1 MTIAVTGS
9 IATDH
14 LMRFPGRFSEQLLAE
29 HLQKVSLSFLVDD
42 LVVHRGGVAGNMAY
56 AIGVLGGRAALVGAA
71 GADFTDYRTWLE
83 AAGVD
88 CDNVLISD
96 TAHTA
101 RFVCTTDTD
110 MAQIASFY
118 PGAMSQARNIKLA
131 NVVEAIGTPE
141 LVIVGANDPDTMFL
155 HTDECRKLGLA
166 FAADPSQQLARLSGE
181 EIRQLIDGATY
192 LFTNDYEW
200 DLLLSKTDWTDA
212 DVLAQVGLRVTTL
225 GAKGVDLVAV
235 DGTNIHVDVVPETAQ
250 VDPTGVGDAFRAGFL
265 TARSAGLGLERAA
278 QLGSLVA
285 VLVLE
290 TTGTQN
296 WTWNPDVAN
305 SRLADAYGA
314 AAAEEIAQ
322 ALGSSCTGYC
332 GSLIVG
338 TMLCS
343 TKIACHSMKIR
354 TVQSRRLWSLSPARC
369 SSSIVRTA
377 AVSTNWP
384 ACEASIMP

>member
-1 MTIAVTGS
+1 M
-9 IATDH
+9 
-14 LMRFPGRFSEQLLAE
+14 
-29 HLQKVSLSFLVDD
+29 
-42 LVVHRGGVAGNMAY
+42 
-56 AIGVLGGRAALVGAA
+56 
-71 GADFTDYRTWLE
+71 
-83 AAGVD
+83 
-88 CDNVLISD
+88 ISD

-131 NVVEAIGTPE
+131 GVVEAIGTPE

-200 DLLLSKTDWTDA
+200 DLLQSKTGWTDA

-265 TARSAGLGLERAA
+265 TARSAGLSLERAA

-296 WTWNPDVAN
+296 WTWNPDVAKT
-305 SRLADAYGA
+305 RLADAYGA
-314 AAAEEIAQ
+314 VAAEEIST
-322 ALGSSCTGYC
+322 ALG
-332 GSLIVG
+332 
-338 TMLCS
+338 
-343 TKIACHSMKIR
+343 
-354 TVQSRRLWSLSPARC
+354 
-369 SSSIVRTA
+369 
-377 AVSTNWP
+377 
-384 ACEASIMP
+384 

>member
-56 AIGVLGGRAALVGAA
+56 AIGVLGGDATLVA
-71 GADFTDYRTWLE
+71 

-88 CDNVLISD
+88 FTEYREWLESAGVNCQNVLISD
-96 TAHTA
+96 TSHTA
-101 RFVCTTDTD
+101 RFVCTTDQD

-131 NVVEAIGTPE
+131 DVVAAVGEPE
-141 LVIVGANDPDTMFL
+141 LVIVGANDPEAMFA
-155 HTDECRKLGLA
+155 HTDECRALGLP
-166 FAADPSQQLARLSGE
+166 FAADPSQQLARLSGA
-181 EIRQLIDGATY
+181 EIRRLVDGATY
-192 LFTNDYEW
+192 LFSNDYEW
-200 DLLLSKTDWTDA
+200 DLMLSKTGWTDA
-212 DVLAQVGLRVTTL
+212 DVLGQVGLRVTTL
-225 GAKGVDLVAV
+225 GAKGVDIVGA
-235 DGTNIHVDVVPETAQ
+235 DGTRIHVGVVPETAQ

-265 TARSAGLGLERAA
+265 TGRGAGLNLERSA

-296 WTWNPDVAN
+296 WSWDAGVAHT
-305 SRLADAYGA
+305 RLAGA
-314 AAAEEIAQ
+314 FGAEAADDIAT
-322 ALGSSCTGYC
+322 ALAGAGPQ
-332 GSLIVG
+332 L
-338 TMLCS
+338 
-343 TKIACHSMKIR
+343 
-354 TVQSRRLWSLSPARC
+354 AR
-369 SSSIVRTA
+369 
-377 AVSTNWP
+377 
-384 ACEASIMP
+384 

>member
-56 AIGVLGGRAALVGAA
+56 AIGVLGGKAALVGAA
-71 GADFTDYRTWLE
+71 GQDFADYRAWLE
-83 AAGVD
+83 SAGVD
-88 CDNVLISD
+88 CSGVLISQ

-101 RFVCTTDTD
+101 RFVCTTDTE

-118 PGAMSQARNIKLA
+118 PGAMSEARNIKLA
-131 NVVEAIGTPE
+131 NVVASTGTPE

-155 HTDECRKLGLA
+155 HTDECRSLGLA
-166 FAADPSQQLARLSGE
+166 FAADPSQQLARLSGDQ
-181 EIRQLIDGATY
+181 IKQLIDGATY

-200 DLLLSKTDWTDA
+200 DLLLSKTGWTDA
-212 DVLAQVGLRVTTL
+212 DVLSQIGLRVTTL
-225 GAKGVDLVAV
+225 GAKGVDLVSP
-235 DGTNIHVDVVPETAQ
+235 DGTTIHVDVVPETAQ
-250 VDPTGVGDAFRAGFL
+250 EDPTGVGDAFRAGFL

-296 WTWNPDVAN
+296 WTWDAEVAKA
-305 SRLADAYGA
+305 RLADAYGA
-314 AAAEEIAQ
+314 EAATEISQ
-322 ALGSSCTGYC
+322 ALG
-332 GSLIVG
+332 
-338 TMLCS
+338 
-343 TKIACHSMKIR
+343 
-354 TVQSRRLWSLSPARC
+354 
-369 SSSIVRTA
+369 
-377 AVSTNWP
+377 
-384 ACEASIMP
+384 